1 MHSESNVS
9 IAQVGYDELNKKK
22 KLSLIETIFFV
33 FLKCQTLF

>member
-22 KLSLIETIFFV
+22 TKFNRNDLFF